1 MDHLAPQDPSP
12 SDIEHKIIELEQK
25 ITAVEKKLQN
35 PLTRETYETEA
46 YLVDKEKQLR
56 DEKKLLRDEKKLLLQ
71 LQLKSAVQPSQGNE
85 DMLAGAIRV
94 MFATKELADRGVTTI
109 SRNRAFHGRVAEY
122 YHFHFCFVSGQR
134 PSQGQNRV
142 EAAHILPLTL
152 IGALEFENTD
162 QLTDINDPR
171 NGLLLT
177 HDIHAD
183 FDHHYVYFEVD
194 SSRPRDVRI
203 YFRVITATVGGPS
216 PTSRRFDGQ
225 RIAFEQHRLPALH
238 LLQRHAKL
246 AQQRQFQF
254 QASGLLRLQL
264 PPDDE
269 PEGPRALC
277 ADEMA
282 AYESRRLGAISK
294 CWGKLLRA

>member
-1 MDHLAPQDPSP
+1 MDHLAPQACGR
-12 SDIEHKIIELEQK
+12 
-25 ITAVEKKLQN
+25 TQN
-35 PLTRETYETEA
+35 GL
-46 YLVDKEKQLR
+46 D
-56 DEKKLLRDEKKLLLQ
+56 KLLKESEYGRNSDAFNAFFRPGSNPHSNPEKLPRCKECSNPIGAHQ
-71 LQLKSAVQPSQGNE
+71 AAAAGNE

>member
-1 MDHLAPQDPSP
+1 MDHLAPQACGRTRGELDGLLEKSKYGRNSDAFNAFFVPATNPAEHPGTLAQCLKCSNPIDAHQAAAPS
-12 SDIEHKIIELEQK
+12 
-25 ITAVEKKLQN
+25 A
-35 PLTRETYETEA
+35 
-46 YLVDKEKQLR
+46 
-56 DEKKLLRDEKKLLLQ
+56 
-71 LQLKSAVQPSQGNE
+71 GNE